1 MANHNFPGVYPT
13 IKDLSQIVAANAV
26 TSCAYVG
33 EADFG
38 PINTPILVTNLKSYT
53 DKFGA
58 LNPKY
63 GYMGYSLAVASD
75 TINSHYVVRVVD
87 EDTAKYGARFVALNK
102 EGAEAKEYT
111 YGYRVDEIKA
121 GKEDSS
127 TFFIDSTSSKISE
140 NDAFV
145 IVANNPNNKTLKI
158 SVADSTIN
166 TNKNIQATNISTDK
180 LTITLPQENLFEVE
194 DKISVSRPDKVQ
206 VDGSITSYKAK
217 VSAIVNTYNLVA
229 SVDST
234 DISEKYNVG
243 DTFNIT
249 GILLEDEKPLKGR
262 VIAVDPSGKVTAVV
276 LETYN
281 TSVDLSLKLGTA
293 VYETTKVSTSD
304 TEATGL
310 KVSLTVS
317 KFANKVTVTYIPSLS
332 ETEKN
337 ETWNDIRVL
346 KLPAD
351 NETTFSLSV
360 YEVNGK
366 VTTRV
371 EYYQYLT
378 LYANK
383 DINGNSTF
391 IEDVI
396 NSQSQY
402 IMAFANVK
410 SDDNPNFPEY
420 PIPETISLKDLVG
433 GTSGTPIAKAAYGT
447 NYLVKGWDNFN
458 DRTETTVT
466 LLMNSGYAYESNLA
480 YQSKMIE
487 VAEKRRDCFAL
498 LDIPQ
503 TLSSNNEKVLDWR
516 KNVLGFNTYRAS
528 LTTPWVKTYD
538 SVQGKSNFLMAP
550 SAYIAKIIGTSRPWI
565 APAGPNRGII
575 NSATVSPIGLTE
587 AYDDVVGGTLYDAQL
602 NCIVRNP
609 GAGWAVWGQKTLQ
622 QKPSALD
629 RINVA
634 RTIIYIETTLRD
646 AARYHLFE
654 NNTAFE
660 RMQVTLQFNQFLD
673 TILADS
679 GIQRYQVVCDDS
691 NNTPYI
697 IANNTMVIDIYIWP
711 TYTTEYIEINTV
723 VMGPE
728 ANITVTAN
736 Q

>member
-1 MANHNFPGVYPT
+1 MANHNFPNVYPT
-13 IKDLSQIVAANAV
+13 ITDLSQVVSANAI

-38 PINTPILVTNLKSYT
+38 PINTPILVTNLKNYT
-53 DKFGA
+53 DKFGK
-58 LNPKY
+58 LNPKF

-87 EDTAKYGARFVALNK
+87 EETAYYASAYMALENQTPTSYDYGWK
-102 EGAEAKEYT
+102 I
-111 YGYRVDEIKA
+111 DEVEA
-121 GKEDSS
+121 GKKDSS
-127 TFFIDSTSSKISE
+127 SFFIDPTTEQPSTV
-140 NDAFV
+140 DAF
-145 IVANNPNNKTLKI
+145 IVLASDPNNKTLKVTI
-158 SVADSTIN
+158 EDSTIN
-166 TNKNIQATNISTDK
+166 TNKNIQAISWSDDK
-180 LTITLPQENLFEVE
+180 LTITLPQENLFSV
-194 DKISVSRPDKVQ
+194 DDIISVSLPNEIDANGK
-206 VDGSITSYKAK
+206 ITTYKAK
-217 VSAIVNTYNLVA
+217 VSSLVNTYNFTP
-229 SVDST
+229 SVEK
-234 DISEKYNVG
+234 INGGEKYTVG
-243 DTFNIT
+243 DTFSLADIT
-249 GILLEDEKPLKGR
+249 LADTTVLKGT
-262 VIAVDPSGKVTAVV
+262 V
-276 LETYN
+276 
-281 TSVDLSLKLGTA
+281 TSVDATGRVTSVSLSSYNDSKDFSALVGKHTYAATNDQVAIQEANGLQVTLDI
-293 VYETTKVSTSD
+293 STFSNKIIVTYTSSSAPEVSD
-304 TEATGL
+304 TWTEA
-310 KVSLTVS
+310 
-317 KFANKVTVTYIPSLS
+317 
-332 ETEKN
+332 
-337 ETWNDIRVL
+337 RVL
-346 KLPAD
+346 KLPDA
-351 NETTFSLSV
+351 NETTFALGV

-371 EYYQYLT
+371 EYFQYLT
-378 LYANK
+378 LFANK

-396 NSQSQY
+396 NGKSQY
-402 IMAFANVK
+402 IQVFANGTL
-410 SDDNPNFPEY
+410 SAEY
-420 PIPETISLKDLVG
+420 PIPEPVSLKELKG
-433 GTSGTPIAKAAYGT
+433 GTSGTSIAKATNGT

-458 DRTETTVT
+458 DRTATTVT

-503 TLSSNNEKVLDWR
+503 TLSSDSEDVLDWR

-550 SAYIAKIIGTSRPWI
+550 SAYVAKIMGTSRPWI

-575 NSATVSPIGLTE
+575 SSSTVSPIGLTE
-587 AYDDVVGGTLYDAQL
+587 SYDDTVGGTLYDAQL

-673 TILADS
+673 TILADG
-679 GIQRYQVVCDDS
+679 GIQKYQVVCDDS
-691 NNTPYI
+691 NNTAYI

-711 TYTTEYIEINTV
+711 TYTTEFIELNTV

-728 ANITVTAN
+728 ANVTVTSN

>member
-13 IKDLSQIVAANAV
+13 IKDLSQIVSANAI

-38 PINTPILVTNLKSYT
+38 PINTPILVSNLKAYT
-53 DKFGA
+53 DKFGS

-87 EDTAKYGARFVALNK
+87 EDTALYGATFVALTGKTAKSYNSGYSV
-102 EGAEAKEYT
+102 EEVEAAK
-111 YGYRVDEIKA
+111 K
-121 GKEDSS
+121 DSS
-127 TFFIDSTSSKISE
+127 AFFYDETTQQVSD

-145 IVANNPNNKTLKI
+145 VVANNPNNKEIQI

-166 TNKNIQATNISTDK
+166 TNKNIQATKITSDK
-180 LTITLPQENLFEVE
+180 TIITLPQEGLFEE
-194 DKISVSRPDKVQ
+194 NDKITVSRPDV
-206 VDGSITSYKAK
+206 ITSDNNIAK
-217 VSAIVNTYNLVA
+217 YPATVVSIVDTYNFDVSVA
-229 SVDST
+229 SDDAST
-234 DISEKYNVG
+234 NYSVG
-243 DTFNIT
+243 DTFTVNGIT
-249 GILLEDEKPLKGR
+249 LAGSNTLTGK
-262 VIAVDPSGKVTAVV
+262 VIAVKSGKVTAVA
-276 LETYN
+276 LDTYN
-281 TSVDLSLKLGTA
+281 DEGTQTPGSA
-293 VYETTKVSTSD
+293 SYSTTNGVVAD
-304 TEATGL
+304 ENANGL
-310 KVSLTVS
+310 KVQITIS
-317 KFANKVTVTYIPSLS
+317 KFKNKITVLYDPVLS
-332 ETEKN
+332 SDVLAEEWK
-337 ETWNDIRVL
+337 DIRVL
-346 KLPAD
+346 KMPAD
-351 NETTFSLSV
+351 NETTFSLAV

-371 EYYQYLT
+371 EFYQYLT

-391 IEDVI
+391 VEDVV
-396 NSQSQY
+396 NTQSQY
-402 IMAFANVK
+402 VQVFANAI
-410 SDDNPNFPEY
+410 DDTRHLHFPEY
-420 PIPETISLKDLVG
+420 PVPETFSLRELKG
-433 GTSGTPIAKAAYGT
+433 GTSGTSIAKAANGT
-447 NYLVKGWDNFN
+447 KFLTNGWDNFK
-458 DRTETTVT
+458 DRTATTVT

-498 LDIPQ
+498 LDVPQ
-503 TLSSNNEKVLDWR
+503 TLSSNSEKVLDWR

-528 LTTPWVKTYD
+528 LTTPWVRTYD

-550 SAYIAKIIGTSRPWI
+550 SAYVAKIMGTSRPWI

-575 NSATVSPIGLTE
+575 SSATVSPIGLTE
-587 AYDDVVGGTLYDAQL
+587 AYDDTVGGTLYDAQL

-679 GIQRYQVVCDDS
+679 GIQKYQVVCDDS
-691 NNTPYI
+691 NNTAYI

-711 TYTTEYIEINTV
+711 TYTTEFIELNTI
-723 VMGPE
+723 VMGPD

>member
-13 IKDLSQIVAANAV
+13 IKDLSQIVSANAI

-38 PINTPILVTNLKSYT
+38 PINTPILVSNLKAYT
-53 DKFGA
+53 DKFGS

-87 EDTAKYGARFVALNK
+87 EDTALYGATFVALNGK
-102 EGAEAKEYT
+102 TAKSYNSGYSVEEVEAAK
-111 YGYRVDEIKA
+111 K
-121 GKEDSS
+121 DSS
-127 TFFIDSTSSKISE
+127 AFFYDETTQQVSDD
-140 NDAFV
+140 DAFV
-145 IVANNPNNKTLKI
+145 VVANNPNNKEIQVSI
-158 SVADSTIN
+158 SDSTIN
-166 TNKNIQATNISTDK
+166 TNKNIQATKITSDK
-180 LTITLPQENLFEVE
+180 TIITLPQEGLFEE
-194 DKISVSRPDKVQ
+194 NDKITVSRPDVITS
-206 VDGSITSYKAK
+206 DGSIAKYPAK
-217 VSAIVNTYNLVA
+217 VVSIVDTYNFDVSVA
-229 SVDST
+229 SDDAST
-234 DISEKYNVG
+234 NYSVG
-243 DTFNIT
+243 DTFTVNGIT
-249 GILLEDEKPLKGR
+249 LANSNTLTGK
-262 VIAVDPSGKVTAVV
+262 VIAVKSGKVTAVT
-276 LETYN
+276 LDTYN
-281 TSVDLSLKLGTA
+281 DEGTQTPGSA
-293 VYETTKVSTSD
+293 SYSTTNGVTAD
-304 TEATGL
+304 ENANGL
-310 KVSLTVS
+310 KVQITIS
-317 KFANKVTVTYIPSLS
+317 KFKNKITVLYDPVLS
-332 ETEKN
+332 GDILAEEWK
-337 ETWNDIRVL
+337 DIRVL
-346 KLPAD
+346 KMPAD
-351 NETTFSLSV
+351 NETTFSLAV

-371 EYYQYLT
+371 EFYQYLT

-391 IEDVI
+391 IEDVV
-396 NSQSQY
+396 NTQSQY
-402 IMAFANVK
+402 VQVFANAI
-410 SDDNPNFPEY
+410 DDTRHLHFPEY
-420 PIPETISLKDLVG
+420 PVPETFSLRELKG
-433 GTSGTPIAKAAYGT
+433 GTSGTSIAKAANGT
-447 NYLVKGWDNFN
+447 KFLTNGWDNFK
-458 DRTETTVT
+458 DRTATTVT

-498 LDIPQ
+498 LDVPQ
-503 TLSSNNEKVLDWR
+503 TLSSNSEKVLDWR

-528 LTTPWVKTYD
+528 LTTPWVRTYD

-550 SAYIAKIIGTSRPWI
+550 SAYVAKIMGTSRPWI

-575 NSATVSPIGLTE
+575 SSATVSPIGLTE
-587 AYDDVVGGTLYDAQL
+587 AYDDTVGGTLYDAQL

-679 GIQRYQVVCDDS
+679 GIQKYQVVCDDS
-691 NNTPYI
+691 NNTAYI

-711 TYTTEYIEINTV
+711 TYTTEFIELNTI
-723 VMGPE
+723 VMGPD

>member
-13 IKDLSQIVAANAV
+13 IKDLSQIVSANAI

-38 PINTPILVTNLKSYT
+38 PINTPILVSNLKAYT
-53 DKFGA
+53 DKFGS

-87 EDTAKYGARFVALNK
+87 EDTALYGATFVALNGK
-102 EGAEAKEYT
+102 TAKSYNSGYSVEEVEAAK
-111 YGYRVDEIKA
+111 K
-121 GKEDSS
+121 DSS
-127 TFFIDSTSSKISE
+127 AFFYDETTQQVSD

-145 IVANNPNNKTLKI
+145 VVANNPNNKEIQI

-166 TNKNIQATNISTDK
+166 TNKNIQATKITSDK
-180 LTITLPQENLFEVE
+180 TIITLPQEGLFEE
-194 DKISVSRPDKVQ
+194 NDKITISRPDVITS
-206 VDGSITSYKAK
+206 DGSIAKYPAK
-217 VSAIVNTYNLVA
+217 VVSIVDTYNFDVSVA
-229 SVDST
+229 SDDAST
-234 DISEKYNVG
+234 NYSVG
-243 DTFNIT
+243 DTFTVNGIT
-249 GILLEDEKPLKGR
+249 LADSNTLTGK
-262 VIAVDPSGKVTAVV
+262 VIAVKSGKVTAVA
-276 LETYN
+276 LDTYN
-281 TSVDLSLKLGTA
+281 DEGTQTPGSA
-293 VYETTKVSTSD
+293 SYSTTNGVTAD
-304 TEATGL
+304 ENANGL
-310 KVSLTVS
+310 KVQITIS
-317 KFANKVTVTYIPSLS
+317 KFKNKITVLYDPVLS
-332 ETEKN
+332 GDILAEEWK
-337 ETWNDIRVL
+337 DIRVL
-346 KLPAD
+346 KMPAD
-351 NETTFSLSV
+351 NETTFSLAV

-371 EYYQYLT
+371 EFYQYLT

-391 IEDVI
+391 VEDVV
-396 NSQSQY
+396 NTQSQY
-402 IMAFANVK
+402 VQVFANAI
-410 SDDNPNFPEY
+410 DDTRHLHFPEY
-420 PIPETISLKDLVG
+420 PVPETFSLRELKG
-433 GTSGTPIAKAAYGT
+433 GTSGTSIAKAANGT
-447 NYLVKGWDNFN
+447 KFLTNGWDNFK
-458 DRTETTVT
+458 DRTATTVT

-498 LDIPQ
+498 LDVPQ
-503 TLSSNNEKVLDWR
+503 TLSSNSEKVLDWR

-528 LTTPWVKTYD
+528 LTTPWVRTYD

-550 SAYIAKIIGTSRPWI
+550 SAYVAKIMGTSRPWI

-575 NSATVSPIGLTE
+575 SSATVSPIGLTE
-587 AYDDVVGGTLYDAQL
+587 AYDDTTGGTLYDAQL

-679 GIQRYQVVCDDS
+679 GIQKYQVVCDDS

-711 TYTTEYIEINTV
+711 TYTTEFIELNTI
-723 VMGPE
+723 VMGPD

>member
-13 IKDLSQIVAANAV
+13 IKDLSQIVSANAI

-38 PINTPILVTNLKSYT
+38 PINTPILVSNLKAYT
-53 DKFGA
+53 DKFGS

-87 EDTAKYGARFVALNK
+87 EDTALYGATFVALNGKTAKSYNSGYLVK
-102 EGAEAKEYT
+102 EIEAAK
-111 YGYRVDEIKA
+111 K
-121 GKEDSS
+121 DSS
-127 TFFIDSTSSKISE
+127 AFFYDETTQQVSDD
-140 NDAFV
+140 DAFV
-145 IVANNPNNKTLKI
+145 VVANNPNNKEIQVSI
-158 SVADSTIN
+158 SDSTIN
-166 TNKNIQATNISTDK
+166 TNKNIQATKITSDK
-180 LTITLPQENLFEVE
+180 TIITLPQEGLFEE
-194 DKISVSRPDKVQ
+194 NDKITVSRPDV
-206 VDGSITSYKAK
+206 ITSDGNIAKYPAK
-217 VSAIVNTYNLVA
+217 VVSIVDTYNFDVSVA
-229 SVDST
+229 SDDAST
-234 DISEKYNVG
+234 NYNVG
-243 DTFNIT
+243 DTFTVNGIT
-249 GILLEDEKPLKGR
+249 LANSNTLTGK
-262 VIAVDPSGKVTAVV
+262 VIDVKSGKVTTVA
-276 LETYN
+276 LDTYN
-281 TSVDLSLKLGTA
+281 DEGTQTPGSA
-293 VYETTKVSTSD
+293 SYSTTNGVTAD
-304 TEATGL
+304 ENANGL
-310 KVSLTVS
+310 KVQITIS
-317 KFANKVTVTYIPSLS
+317 KFKNKITVLYDPVLS
-332 ETEKN
+332 GDILAEEWK
-337 ETWNDIRVL
+337 DIRVL
-346 KLPAD
+346 KMPAD
-351 NETTFSLSV
+351 NETTFSLAV

-371 EYYQYLT
+371 EFYQYLT

-391 IEDVI
+391 IEDVV
-396 NSQSQY
+396 NTQSQY
-402 IMAFANVK
+402 VQVFANAI
-410 SDDNPNFPEY
+410 DDTRHLHFPEY
-420 PIPETISLKDLVG
+420 PVPETFSLRELKG
-433 GTSGTPIAKAAYGT
+433 GTSGTSIAKAANGT
-447 NYLVKGWDNFN
+447 KFLTNGWNNFK
-458 DRTETTVT
+458 DRTATTVT

-498 LDIPQ
+498 LDVPQ

-528 LTTPWVKTYD
+528 LTTPWVRTYD

-550 SAYIAKIIGTSRPWI
+550 SAYVAKIMGTSRPWI

-575 NSATVSPIGLTE
+575 SSATVSPIGLTE
-587 AYDDVVGGTLYDAQL
+587 AYDDTVGGTLYDAQL

-679 GIQRYQVVCDDS
+679 GIQKYQVVCDDS
-691 NNTPYI
+691 NNTAYI

-711 TYTTEYIEINTV
+711 TYTTEFIELNTI
-723 VMGPE
+723 VMGPD